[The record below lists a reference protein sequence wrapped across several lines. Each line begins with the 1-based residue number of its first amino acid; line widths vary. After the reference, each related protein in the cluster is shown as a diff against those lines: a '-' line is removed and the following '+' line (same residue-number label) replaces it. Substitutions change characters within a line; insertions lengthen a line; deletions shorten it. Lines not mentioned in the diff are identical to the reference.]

1 MAESRTGNEGYV
13 CVSVFERATMGSK
26 VERKKGVLPKHP
38 LTEIIALLHIGSAGY
53 YTVVAPAGA
62 F

>member
-1 MAESRTGNEGYV
+1 MFV
-13 CVSVFERATMGSK
+13 CLCLKEPPWEAKWSEKA
-26 VERKKGVLPKHP
+26 VLPKHP